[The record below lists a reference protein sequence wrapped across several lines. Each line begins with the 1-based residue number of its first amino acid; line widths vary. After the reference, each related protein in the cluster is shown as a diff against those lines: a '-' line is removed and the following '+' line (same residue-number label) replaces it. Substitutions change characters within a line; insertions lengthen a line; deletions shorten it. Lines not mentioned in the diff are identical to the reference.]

1 MKISPRTFRPTP
13 SFVVASIALF
23 TALGGGAYAAV
34 TLPAHSVGTREL
46 RAASVTSGKVRDH
59 SLKAVDF
66 QPGQLPAGPKGDT
79 GPIGPKGDTGPKG
92 AAGTAGLHVISR
104 ASTIAAQLLVQRT
117 VNCPDGEIATG
128 GGGHIGAGGITSAA
142 ITRNEPVIVNDKPVG
157 WQVIV
162 NNSTNSPQDFNVSV
176 ICAPA
181 A

>member
-1 MKISPRTFRPTP
+1 MKISSRTFRPTP

-46 RAASVTSGKVRDH
+46 RAAAVTSAKVRDH

-66 QPGQLPAGPKGDT
+66 QAGQLPAGPKGDT
-79 GPIGPKGDTGPKG
+79 GPIGPKGDAGPKG
-92 AAGTAGLHVISR
+92 ERGTVGVHVVSR
-104 ASTIAAQLLVQRT
+104 ASTISAQILVHRI
-117 VNCPDGEIATG
+117 VSCPDGEIALG
-128 GGGHIGAGGITSAA
+128 GGGHIGSGGISPAA
-142 ITRNEPVIVNDKPVG
+142 ITRDEPLVVNDKPVG

-162 NNSTNSPQDFNVSV
+162 DNGTNSPQDFNVSV